1 MSSLL
6 NPKPQTPFN
15 SVVFFPITLNESWF
29 PGQFLFKRKK
39 ESRRKQVWKLIAPAP
54 QGDFPKTISLS
65 FFFWWGQGEMTYF
78 ARKFSHSKM
87 AFETKDYG
95 KVEGKAQ
102 SDWG

>member
-1 MSSLL
+1 MPFSSVL
-6 NPKPQTPFN
+6 
-15 SVVFFPITLNESWF
+15 FFPITLNESWF

-39 ESRRKQVWKLIAPAP
+39 ESRRKQVWKLIAPTP
-54 QGDFPKTISLS
+54 RGDFPKTISLS
-65 FFFWWGQGEMTYF
+65 LSFFFLVGAGGSYF